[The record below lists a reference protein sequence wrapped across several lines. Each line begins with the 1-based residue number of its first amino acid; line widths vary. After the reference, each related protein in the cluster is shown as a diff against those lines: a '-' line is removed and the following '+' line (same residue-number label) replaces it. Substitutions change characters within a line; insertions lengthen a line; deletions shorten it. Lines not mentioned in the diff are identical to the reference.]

1 LIYLLKNLIFHSS
14 VSLPEGS
21 LWAIGLWDLSY
32 FAPRQ
37 IAENVL
43 PKKPVLL
50 RLVVARKHEISLLQE
65 PLMMSIMSV
74 ANGVRPCFC
83 MSKPWILQLGNKCQ
97 GISAA
102 VSGPKVNTVNV
113 DVSGV

>member
-1 LIYLLKNLIFHSS
+1 MIFHSS

-50 RLVVARKHEISLLQE
+50 GLMVVARKHEISVLQE

-74 ANGVRPCFC
+74 ANIVRPCFC